1 MEKIKIKIKD
11 NEVEIETGNMAKQ
24 ANGAVLVKSGGTA
37 VLATV
42 SMGKDPLTEE
52 ERKYDML
59 PLTVDYRERT
69 YAVGKIPGGFFK
81 REGRPKEKE
90 TLVSRFID
98 RSIRPLFPRGFD
110 HKIQVSVLVLS
121 CDGENDTEIP
131 ALIGTSAALTISD
144 IPFNGPIGAV
154 RVGKLKDNFV
164 INPRHSEQQTSGMDL
179 IIVGGRDSIIMMEL
193 GADEEQEE
201 DIIKA
206 IEIGQ
211 GEFSGIC
218 EAQTELKNRVGKTKI
233 EFHEKEYDREFVNK
247 TKSALSD
254 KIAGLFNLKDKSDIN
269 DKIDELKKEIR
280 KKFITDFSEMDINS
294 MFDNTLK
301 NGIRQSILENKIRVD
316 GRKKNDIRNISCSV
330 GVLPRAHGSALFTRG
345 QTQSLVAVT
354 LGTPKERQVMEELE
368 GEYKERFLFHYNF
381 PGFAT
386 GEARP
391 ERGTSRREIGHGALA
406 KRAISAILPS
416 EQEFPYTLRL
426 VSEILESNGSS
437 SMASVCG
444 GSLALFDAGVPVKSN
459 VAGIAMGLIKENDEY
474 IILTDIAGLEDHFGD
489 MDFKIAGTKKGITA
503 LQLDLKISGINVK
516 LINEVFVQAKT
527 ARLTILD
534 KMSEVIAEPRKEL
547 SSYAPKMIILQ
558 IPQTKIGELIGP
570 GGKNIKRIIEE
581 TGTKIDI
588 EDSGQVFISA
598 ESSESIERA
607 RQMVEYCAAEV
618 EIGKTYKGRATRV
631 TPFGVFVEVMPGKEG
646 LVHISQLAEHH
657 VKKVEDVV
665 KEGDEVTVKVT
676 DIDNQGRVVL
686 SRKAALKI

>member
-386 GEARP
+386 GEVRP

-406 KRAISAILPS
+406 KRAISAILPP

-607 RQMVEYCAAEV
+607 RQMVEYCTAEV

>member
-1 MEKIKIKIKD
+1 
-11 NEVEIETGNMAKQ
+11 
-24 ANGAVLVKSGGTA
+24 
-37 VLATV
+37 
-42 SMGKDPLTEE
+42 
-52 ERKYDML
+52 
-59 PLTVDYRERT
+59 
-69 YAVGKIPGGFFK
+69 
-81 REGRPKEKE
+81 
-90 TLVSRFID
+90 
-98 RSIRPLFPRGFD
+98 
-110 HKIQVSVLVLS
+110 
-121 CDGENDTEIP
+121 
-131 ALIGTSAALTISD
+131 
-144 IPFNGPIGAV
+144 
-154 RVGKLKDNFV
+154 
-164 INPRHSEQQTSGMDL
+164 
-179 IIVGGRDSIIMMEL
+179 
-193 GADEEQEE
+193 
-201 DIIKA
+201 
-206 IEIGQ
+206 
-211 GEFSGIC
+211 
-218 EAQTELKNRVGKTKI
+218 
-233 EFHEKEYDREFVNK
+233 
-247 TKSALSD
+247 
-254 KIAGLFNLKDKSDIN
+254 
-269 DKIDELKKEIR
+269 
-280 KKFITDFSEMDINS
+280 
-294 MFDNTLK
+294 
-301 NGIRQSILENKIRVD
+301 
-316 GRKKNDIRNISCSV
+316 
-330 GVLPRAHGSALFTRG
+330 
-345 QTQSLVAVT
+345 
-354 LGTPKERQVMEELE
+354 
-368 GEYKERFLFHYNF
+368 
-381 PGFAT
+381 
-386 GEARP
+386 
-391 ERGTSRREIGHGALA
+391 
-406 KRAISAILPS
+406 
-416 EQEFPYTLRL
+416 
-426 VSEILESNGSS
+426 
-437 SMASVCG
+437 
-444 GSLALFDAGVPVKSN
+444 VPVKSN

>member
-131 ALIGTSAALTISD
+131 ALLGTSAALTISD

-280 KKFITDFSEMDINS
+280 KKFITDHSEMDINS

-386 GEARP
+386 GEVRP

-426 VSEILESNGSS
+426 VSDILESNGSS

>member
-280 KKFITDFSEMDINS
+280 KKFITDHSEMDINS

-386 GEARP
+386 GEVRP

-406 KRAISAILPS
+406 KRAISAILPP

>member
-254 KIAGLFNLKDKSDIN
+254 K
-269 DKIDELKKEIR
+269 
-280 KKFITDFSEMDINS
+280 
-294 MFDNTLK
+294 
-301 NGIRQSILENKIRVD
+301 
-316 GRKKNDIRNISCSV
+316 
-330 GVLPRAHGSALFTRG
+330 
-345 QTQSLVAVT
+345 
-354 LGTPKERQVMEELE
+354 
-368 GEYKERFLFHYNF
+368 
-381 PGFAT
+381 
-386 GEARP
+386 
-391 ERGTSRREIGHGALA
+391 
-406 KRAISAILPS
+406 
-416 EQEFPYTLRL
+416 
-426 VSEILESNGSS
+426 
-437 SMASVCG
+437 
-444 GSLALFDAGVPVKSN
+444 
-459 VAGIAMGLIKENDEY
+459 
-474 IILTDIAGLEDHFGD
+474 
-489 MDFKIAGTKKGITA
+489 
-503 LQLDLKISGINVK
+503 
-516 LINEVFVQAKT
+516 
-527 ARLTILD
+527 
-534 KMSEVIAEPRKEL
+534 
-547 SSYAPKMIILQ
+547 
-558 IPQTKIGELIGP
+558 
-570 GGKNIKRIIEE
+570 
-581 TGTKIDI
+581 
-588 EDSGQVFISA
+588 
-598 ESSESIERA
+598 
-607 RQMVEYCAAEV
+607 
-618 EIGKTYKGRATRV
+618 
-631 TPFGVFVEVMPGKEG
+631 
-646 LVHISQLAEHH
+646 
-657 VKKVEDVV
+657 
-665 KEGDEVTVKVT
+665 
-676 DIDNQGRVVL
+676 
-686 SRKAALKI
+686 

>member
-110 HKIQVSVLVLS
+110 HKIQVSILVLS

-406 KRAISAILPS
+406 KRAISAILPP

>member
-386 GEARP
+386 GEVRP

-426 VSEILESNGSS
+426 VSDILESNGSS

>member
-110 HKIQVSVLVLS
+110 HKIQVSILVLS

-193 GADEEQEE
+193 GADEVDEE

-280 KKFITDFSEMDINS
+280 KKFITDHSEMDINS

-426 VSEILESNGSS
+426 VSDILESNGSS

>member
-131 ALIGTSAALTISD
+131 ALLGTSAALTISD

-280 KKFITDFSEMDINS
+280 KKFITDHSEMDINS

-386 GEARP
+386 GEVRP

-406 KRAISAILPS
+406 KRSISAILPS

-426 VSEILESNGSS
+426 VSDILESNGSS

>member
-110 HKIQVSVLVLS
+110 HKIQVSILVLS

-131 ALIGTSAALTISD
+131 ALIGTFAALTISD

-280 KKFITDFSEMDINS
+280 KKFITDHSEMDINS

-406 KRAISAILPS
+406 KRAISAILPP

>member
-280 KKFITDFSEMDINS
+280 KKFITDHSEMDINS

-426 VSEILESNGSS
+426 VSDILESNGSS

>member
-386 GEARP
+386 GEVRP

-406 KRAISAILPS
+406 KRAISAILPP

>member
-1 MEKIKIKIKD
+1 
-11 NEVEIETGNMAKQ
+11 
-24 ANGAVLVKSGGTA
+24 
-37 VLATV
+37 
-42 SMGKDPLTEE
+42 
-52 ERKYDML
+52 
-59 PLTVDYRERT
+59 
-69 YAVGKIPGGFFK
+69 
-81 REGRPKEKE
+81 
-90 TLVSRFID
+90 
-98 RSIRPLFPRGFD
+98 
-110 HKIQVSVLVLS
+110 
-121 CDGENDTEIP
+121 
-131 ALIGTSAALTISD
+131 
-144 IPFNGPIGAV
+144 
-154 RVGKLKDNFV
+154 
-164 INPRHSEQQTSGMDL
+164 
-179 IIVGGRDSIIMMEL
+179 
-193 GADEEQEE
+193 
-201 DIIKA
+201 
-206 IEIGQ
+206 
-211 GEFSGIC
+211 
-218 EAQTELKNRVGKTKI
+218 
-233 EFHEKEYDREFVNK
+233 
-247 TKSALSD
+247 
-254 KIAGLFNLKDKSDIN
+254 
-269 DKIDELKKEIR
+269 
-280 KKFITDFSEMDINS
+280 

-386 GEARP
+386 GEVRP

-426 VSEILESNGSS
+426 VSDILESNGSS

>member
-131 ALIGTSAALTISD
+131 ALLGTSAALTISD

-386 GEARP
+386 GEVRP

-406 KRAISAILPS
+406 KRAISAILPP

-426 VSEILESNGSS
+426 VSDILESNGSS

>member
-280 KKFITDFSEMDINS
+280 KKFITDHSEMDINS

-386 GEARP
+386 GEVRP

-426 VSEILESNGSS
+426 VSDILESNGSS

>member
-280 KKFITDFSEMDINS
+280 KKFITDHSEMDINS

-406 KRAISAILPS
+406 KRAISAILPP

-607 RQMVEYCAAEV
+607 RQMVEYCTAEV

>member
-131 ALIGTSAALTISD
+131 ALLGTSAALTISD

-386 GEARP
+386 GEVRP

-406 KRAISAILPS
+406 KRAISAILPP